1 MQTKVGI
8 ELDST
13 NVSSRRVRVDS
24 RRGWTSR
31 AAGKQAEATA
41 ASRQVV
47 VRASATCSPSPS
59 PSRQQVLSTPYL
71 RISSN
76 PYSAVPT
83 SPSLPT
89 RTSNPLSRAATPTCS
104 HSARAPGSHSYDISE
119 LPRRLGP
126 TEPVVLWYRNDL
138 RVDDHPGLVAAAAA
152 VGGGGGGPSP
162 PRPLAPV
169 FLLDVERL
177 SHLVFTWGGPEALSA
192 ALQRL
197 RADLRA
203 RGSDLA
209 VRVGSWE
216 QQLTDVTR
224 AVGSRA
230 VVSEAEVELRWRLPA
245 AASLERAS
253 ATLGVSSFDWQSAL
267 WPAERFD
274 IRYRTWQSQRGSPA
288 EPLPAPGQLP
298 PFPASVE
305 PGHIPDGA
313 QMRQLL
319 TEAALAVYDKDSGLA
334 EVAARV
340 AAECALGP
348 DAERAV
354 RLAECPYSPLDLLR
368 QYLGILPAGFG
379 HGSPGTASSVSLD
392 DDVEA
397 LRRPGVD
404 GAPFTGLFSSAKAL
418 GTLSVRRVFKEAYVA
433 DGRPYGSVEPRRLRP
448 PAAVAAAVAAE
459 AADFH
464 RALAVLDE
472 ERSVAPGVEVHFW
485 RWRGG
490 ITDYCVAEP
499 AQPLLGAPAVLL
511 VHGFGAFG
519 DQWRDNMGA
528 LAAAGFR
535 VFAPTFPGFGRSQ
548 KAAMPYSQ
556 DLWRDFLRDFILQVV
571 GDPVVVA
578 GNSIG
583 GFISTCLAADYPQLV
598 RGLVLLNSA
607 GPVDPAFNIEAWRAA
622 VAAGRRAPPA
632 AIVSAVS
639 AALFWYLERTVP
651 STLKWLYPTNPE
663 KADEWLQREILRA
676 AGDSGAIDVFKAVWY
691 LPPPRALNWLI
702 SEAWRGPTLVLQG
715 ALDPLNDARSRAR
728 QLGELCPNVR
738 VQLLQAGHCPHDE
751 VPEQV
756 NEGLLHFIRTSVL
769 RDERVTSPTVDAV
782 AAAEAAS
789 SPSSGLG
796 P

>member
-1 MQTKVGI
+1 MHIKPQVGRLGDRNTVSSQRVRVGSRI
-8 ELDST
+8 GLTGRAAWKQGSPT
-13 NVSSRRVRVDS
+13 AAFHLVVRAKAACSPSSSPSSRRVLLTAHFPF
-24 RRGWTSR
+24 RGPSNLY
-31 AAGKQAEATA
+31 TA
-41 ASRQVV
+41 FP
-47 VRASATCSPSPS
+47 PSPS
-59 PSRQQVLSTPYL
+59 SH
-71 RISSN
+71 
-76 PYSAVPT
+76 
-83 SPSLPT
+83 T
-89 RTSNPLSRAATPTCS
+89 RTSASHTRAATPTCS
-104 HSARAPGSHSYDISE
+104 PSAGAPGSHSYDISE

-152 VGGGGGGPSP
+152 VGGGGGPSP

-169 FLLDVERL
+169 FLLDVARL
-177 SHLVFTWGGPEALSA
+177 SYLAFTAGGPEALSA
-192 ALQRL
+192 ALHRL

-209 VRVGSWE
+209 VRVGPWE
-216 QQLTDVTR
+216 QELTDVTR
-224 AVGSRA
+224 SVGSRA

-253 ATLGVSSFDWQSAL
+253 AALGAASFCWQGAL
-267 WPAERFD
+267 WPAECFD
-274 IRYRTWQSQRGSPA
+274 IRYRTWRSKRGAPA
-288 EPLPAPGQLP
+288 EPLPAPAQLP
-298 PFPASVE
+298 PFPPSVE
-305 PGHIPDGA
+305 PGYIPDGA

-340 AAECALGP
+340 AGDCASGP
-348 DAERAV
+348 EAERAV
-354 RLAECPYSPLDLLR
+354 RLADCLCSPLELLR
-368 QYLGILPAGFG
+368 QYLGTLPAGSG
-379 HGSPGTASSVSLD
+379 LGSTGTASSVSLD
-392 DDVEA
+392 DEVAA

-433 DGRPYGSVEPRRLRP
+433 DGRPYGSVEPQRLRRP
-448 PAAVAAAVAAE
+448 PAVAAAVAAE

-464 RALAVLDE
+464 RALAVLDD
-472 ERSVAPGVEVHFW
+472 ERLVAPDVEVHFW

-490 ITDYCVAEP
+490 LTDYCVAEP
-499 AQPLLGAPAVLL
+499 AQPLPGAPAVLL

-556 DLWRDFLRDFILQVV
+556 DLWRDFLRDFVLQVV
-571 GDPVVVA
+571 GGPVVAA

-583 GFISTCLAADYPQLV
+583 GFISTCLAADYPPLV

-607 GPVDPAFNIEAWRAA
+607 GSVDPNFNIDVWRSA
-622 VAAGRRAPPA
+622 VAEGRPAPPA
-632 AIVSAVS
+632 FIVSAIS
-639 AALFWYLERTVP
+639 SALFWYLERTVP
-651 STLKWLYPTNPE
+651 STLKWLYPANPK

-676 AGDSGAIDVFKAVWY
+676 AGDSGAVDVFKAAWY

-715 ALDPLNDARSRAR
+715 ALDPLNDARSRAQ
-728 QLGELCPNVR
+728 QLGNLCPNVQ
-738 VQLLQAGHCPHDE
+738 VELLQAGHCPHDE

-769 RDERVTSPTVDAV
+769 RD
-782 AAAEAAS
+782 
-789 SPSSGLG
+789 
-796 P
+796 